1 MSFINL
7 LDNEIKKH
15 EKIEKTEGNTT
26 TVEYLSYYASNK
38 PQNITIE
45 NFIKI
50 LNDFK
55 ETTDYQ
61 LLNKKYKKQINKI
74 IEEWSNYSSDDV
86 NSPDIYI
93 SKLKDIKRTFVG
105 FIK

>member
-15 EKIEKTEGNTT
+15 EQIEKTEGNTT
-26 TVEYLSYYASNK
+26 TVEYLSYYSSNK

-50 LNDFK
+50 LNDF
-55 ETTDYQ
+55 
-61 LLNKKYKKQINKI
+61 
-74 IEEWSNYSSDDV
+74 
-86 NSPDIYI
+86 
-93 SKLKDIKRTFVG
+93 
-105 FIK
+105 